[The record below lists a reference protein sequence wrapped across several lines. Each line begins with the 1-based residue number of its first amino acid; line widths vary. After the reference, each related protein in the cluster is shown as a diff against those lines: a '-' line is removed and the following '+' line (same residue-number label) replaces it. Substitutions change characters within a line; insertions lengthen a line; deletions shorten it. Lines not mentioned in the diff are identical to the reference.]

1 MKTRKRGKEKE
12 TLAVSFLQ
20 QQGAEILERNFRSP
34 WGEIDIIARD
44 KGVLAFIEVKY
55 RKSADFGFPLEA
67 VGPRKRERI
76 RKTSLA
82 YLTCHAPWHGPVRYD
97 CIGILGEE
105 ITWLKDAFSG
115 KG

>member
-1 MKTRKRGKEKE
+1 MKTRERGREKE

-82 YLTCHAPWHGPVRYD
+82 YLTCHVRYD